1 MTSGRRGAGRVEFH
15 RVWKQFRYGEV
26 HDSLRDLLP
35 ALGRRA
41 VTRVLGR
48 GGETAGA
55 AGAARPAE
63 RGGREFWATRD
74 VSFSVGPGEAL
85 GLIGANGAGKSTLL
99 KLLTRVLEPTHG
111 QVRVEGRVGALL
123 EMTAG
128 FHPDL
133 TGRENVFLQGA
144 IMGMRQR
151 EIAAKFDQ
159 IVAFAD
165 LPRFIDTPVK
175 RYSSGMSARLG
186 FSIAAHLDPDVLVI
200 DEALAVGDA
209 AFQRRAFA
217 RIRELVQREI
227 PVIVV
232 SHQLDQVTTLCTH
245 AVVLERG
252 RVVHQ
257 GPPGECV
264 AAYLARTFTPTAS
277 AGSGAA
283 IEVAELTC
291 VQGASVPS
299 GGRLTVNARCVVWDA
314 ARADQETFA
323 VRVRAGADG
332 AVLTYHRSG
341 APGRRPAGRGV
352 VLRGRDA
359 AAQRPAGTVPDRGV
373 RLESRARLRVGGRA
387 AGGAGGDARARVQR
401 PGADERGLPS
411 HARGGVRGGPGLG
424 GARGSDGCHG
434 RDGGGGRGGHGAAM
448 NVPPA
453 ISLVVCTRDRAV
465 HLRRRWPRTRTWRA
479 GHRGSWCW
487 STTARATRRRGS
499 WPSSR
504 AGRRCR

>member
-332 AVLTYHRSG
+332 AVLSTTDPVRLGVALPGEAWYCVDATLQLNVPPGPYLIEAFVWNHVHGYESG
-341 APGRRPAGRGV
+341 GGPQVALEVTRGREFSGPVQMNAAFRLTHAEAYGEAQGWAAPGEATAV
-352 VLRGRDA
+352 TDAMAAEDA
-359 AAQRPAGTVPDRGV
+359 AAT
-373 RLESRARLRVGGRA
+373 
-387 AGGAGGDARARVQR
+387 
-401 PGADERGLPS
+401 ER
-411 HARGGVRGGPGLG
+411 R
-424 GARGSDGCHG
+424 
-434 RDGGGGRGGHGAAM
+434 
-448 NVPPA
+448 
-453 ISLVVCTRDRAV
+453 
-465 HLRRRWPRTRTWRA
+465 
-479 GHRGSWCW
+479 
-487 STTARATRRRGS
+487 
-499 WPSSR
+499 
-504 AGRRCR
+504 